1 MTETNKLMNKRHTSL
16 AIGLT
21 AMATVSGASVVS
33 AAGSSD
39 PSDQRS
45 KHDAAHMQHTAMRAP
60 MPTQRDHG
68 RMPREMTKAHRH
80 SMGIDRASG
89 MSMMQMR

>member
-1 MTETNKLMNKRHTSL
+1 MSKRNTSL

-21 AMATVSGASVVS
+21 ALATFSGASVVS

-39 PSDQRS
+39 PSDQRP
-45 KHDAAHMQHTAMRAP
+45 KHDADHMKHTAMRAS

-68 RMPREMTKAHRH
+68 RMHREMTKMQRH
-80 SMGIDRASG
+80 SMGIDSASG